1 MTESVEVATVAERAV
16 VNPATGELMSLDD
29 PRSCLFALRELR
41 DLEDRIK
48 TVKRILS
55 GAVAEEAARQG
66 TKTLHLPGISATVA
80 TKKEIQWDLDQL
92 TKLVDLGL
100 PAERFAA
107 LVKTEVT
114 YKVSAAEADRIAK
127 ANPDYRV
134 VIERARTDFEG
145 DPYVTKVEVSR

>member
-1 MTESVEVATVAERAV
+1 MTESVEVATLAERAV
-16 VNPATGELMSLDD
+16 VNPATGELLSLED
-29 PRSCLFALRELR
+29 PRGCLFALRELR
-41 DLEDRIK
+41 ELEDRIK

-66 TKTLHLPGISATVA
+66 TKTLHLEGVTATVA

-92 TKLVDLGL
+92 AKLVDMGL
-100 PAERFAA
+100 PAERYDA

-114 YKVSAAEADRIAK
+114 YKVSAAEADRIGK
-127 ANPDYRV
+127 ANPDYRT

-145 DPYVTKVEVSR
+145 DPYVTKIEVAR